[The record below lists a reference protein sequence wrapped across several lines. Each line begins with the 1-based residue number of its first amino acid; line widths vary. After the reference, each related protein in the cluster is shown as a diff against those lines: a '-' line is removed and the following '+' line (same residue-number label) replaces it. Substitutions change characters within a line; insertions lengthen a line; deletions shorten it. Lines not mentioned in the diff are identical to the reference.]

1 MIAVNRRW
9 RRWPSLLVCLAAS
22 ALVAGGFR
30 TVAGGMYN
38 FKTSSVVQLNSDNF
52 RSMVLDSK
60 ETWAVEFYA
69 DWCGHCQQ
77 LAPKWERLAS
87 RLDGV
92 ARVGAVD
99 ADAAADLVSR
109 YSVDGYP
116 TILVFAGRVVGDARP
131 SVEFSGD
138 RSVTALADY
147 VKAHLPTYVAVVR
160 PSGVDAFF
168 DDARRLPHVLLFS
181 PKNTTSPLYKGLS
194 ATYAGRV
201 SLGELRTANEPDAAT
216 ALARFRLTGPDAK
229 HPKLPALLAFPPA
242 SSAPG
247 EAVRH
252 EGKLD
257 APSLRAFLD
266 RVVATMGQSAAG
278 TAGGAGG
285 GGGGGGAKAPTFEQP
300 IIADTGVAVLSS
312 RADYDAHCGARED
325 GRLCALS
332 LGVGLASEAGRAAV
346 EALAERFRF
355 DNLAFAVADTG
366 VSTGAAAL
374 AAVLGVGGGDGGGD
388 GTSATPPVGFVV
400 VRPKKGRVAVME
412 GGDVGSFLDRVVG
425 GDARYKR
432 LTEELPVWADEAAP
446 KADDAADAKD
456 DL

>member
-1 MIAVNRRW
+1 MAAVSRRW
-9 RRWPSLLVCLAAS
+9 RRWPSLVVCLATS
-22 ALVAGGFR
+22 ALLAAVFS

-38 FKTSSVVQLNSDNF
+38 HKSSSVVQLTSDNF

-69 DWCGHCQQ
+69 DWCGHCKE
-77 LAPKWERLAS
+77 LAPKWESLAA

-99 ADAAADLVSR
+99 ADAAGDLVSR

-131 SVEFSGD
+131 SIEFSGD
-138 RSVTALADY
+138 RSVAVLADY

-168 DDARRLPHVLLFS
+168 DDARHLPHVLLFS
-181 PKNTTSPLYKGLS
+181 PKNVTSPLYKGLS
-194 ATYAGRV
+194 AAYAGRL
-201 SLGELRTANEPDAAT
+201 SLGELRTANEPDAAPV
-216 ALARFRLTGPDAK
+216 LARFRVTGPLAK
-229 HPKLPALLAFPPA
+229 RPKLPALLAFPPA
-242 SSAPG
+242 SSAPA
-247 EAVRH
+247 EAVWH
-252 EGKLD
+252 EGKVD

-266 RVVATMGQSAAG
+266 RIVATMGPSAAG
-278 TAGGAGG
+278 TAGGEGAD
-285 GGGGGGAKAPTFEQP
+285 GGAKAPTFEQP
-300 IIADTGVAVLSS
+300 TVADTGVAVLSS

-366 VSTGAAAL
+366 ASTGAAAL
-374 AAVLGVGGGDGGGD
+374 AAVLGVGSSKGGGD
-388 GTSATPPVGFVV
+388 STSVTPPAGFVV

-432 LTEELPVWADEAAP
+432 LTDELPVWTDAAAR
-446 KADDAADAKD
+446 KADGTADVKD